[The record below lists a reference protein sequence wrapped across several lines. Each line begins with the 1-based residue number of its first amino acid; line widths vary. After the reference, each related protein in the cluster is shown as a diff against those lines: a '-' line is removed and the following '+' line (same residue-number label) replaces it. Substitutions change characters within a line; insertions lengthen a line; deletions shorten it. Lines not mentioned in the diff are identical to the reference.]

1 MCTTVAKLI
10 ILEIKRCAPSCTAGA
25 CSGDV
30 AVLTEAQGELGT
42 VGRTYGN
49 NEKCQWR
56 IEIES
61 GQVRCFLLLSLSD
74 HNTSQPKSVLGPTYL
89 IGAQCVF
96 VL

>member
-1 MCTTVAKLI
+1 MFTV
-10 ILEIKRCAPSCTAGA
+10 GA

-61 GQVRCFLLLSLSD
+61 GQVGCFFL
-74 HNTSQPKSVLGPTYL
+74 NVI
-89 IGAQCVF
+89 IGTQNYST
-96 VL
+96 